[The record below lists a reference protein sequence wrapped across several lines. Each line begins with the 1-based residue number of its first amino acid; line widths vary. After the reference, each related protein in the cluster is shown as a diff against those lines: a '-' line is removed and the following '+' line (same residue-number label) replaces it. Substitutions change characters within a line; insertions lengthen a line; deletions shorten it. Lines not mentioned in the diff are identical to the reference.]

1 MTVLDFTKKTTPVI
15 DKLIKLGFHYESTDK
30 TEAEGIRNPPQL
42 ITTWENVMNGV
53 ILKIVDTYAVR
64 YDENGVTHQTPTE
77 YITINVCAISNVGS
91 SHSNTKGFT
100 ETRECTSKSSSWT
113 PTAKNSSEAIRNEQ
127 TGHHQG

>member
-53 ILKIVDTYAVR
+53 ILKIIDTYAVS
-64 YDENGVTHQTPTE
+64 YDEYYDYFGLPN
-77 YITINVCAISNVGS
+77 IL
-91 SHSNTKGFT
+91 
-100 ETRECTSKSSSWT
+100 
-113 PTAKNSSEAIRNEQ
+113 EALDKWDKQYGKVVENR
-127 TGHHQG
+127 G

>member
-53 ILKIVDTYAVR
+53 ILKSSTHMPCPMTKTTYCIKR
-64 YDENGVTHQTPTE
+64 QP
-77 YITINVCAISNVGS
+77 
-91 SHSNTKGFT
+91 NTSG
-100 ETRECTSKSSSWT
+100 
-113 PTAKNSSEAIRNEQ
+113 
-127 TGHHQG
+127 